1 MADMNTFN
9 FVNPDITDIAERF
22 ISIAENFKNGSNI
35 TSDQMKALENSI
47 ELMHKETKRIAS
59 ESKNSEVAVKNAIE
73 TRKNLFDTF
82 LAQLGDETK
91 EIREA
96 ISSVEVYKE
105 FENKVKEL
113 QPNKNVHGRPYTDRE
128 YSALQ
133 GTMAK
138 FVRAT
143 IQSAVDKVKSVINEI
158 VDPDVLE
165 KIAMGE
171 LQDAEGQVSA
181 DARQI
186 IKSRGIKFKS
196 ARTKAKRI

>member
-9 FVNPDITDIAERF
+9 FANPDITDIAERF

-35 TSDQMKALENSI
+35 TSDQMNALENSI

-91 EIREA
+91 GIREA

-143 IQSAVDKVKSVINEI
+143 IQSAVDEVKSIINEI
-158 VDPDVLE
+158 VDQTHWKKLQWVNCRMRKGRFLQTPD
-165 KIAMGE
+165 K
-171 LQDAEGQVSA
+171 
-181 DARQI
+181 
-186 IKSRGIKFKS
+186 
-196 ARTKAKRI
+196 